1 MANNRK
7 PRKAYRPKRKN
18 NAAHIVAMTGA
29 AWLTEDSIEPRCRK
43 LEDAVSHCSQA
54 RGSIAHWRILFDAVN
69 LLQALIEL
77 KVCTGDVAPI
87 QELIETVLDRTAE
100 TGSSALHHHERQQLA
115 ELVDVHR
122 EVISQV
128 TFAQLFRAQER
139 VAETT
144 RRALASGGREQGVR
158 VIDPK
163 KLAQHINSGVSA
175 PGRTT

>member
-7 PRKAYRPKRKN
+7 PRKTYRPKLKN
-18 NAAHIVAMTGA
+18 PDAHIVAMTGA
-29 AWLTEDSIEPRCRK
+29 AWLTEDSIEPRCQQ
-43 LEDAVSHCSQA
+43 LEDAVTHCSQA
-54 RGSIAHWRILFDAVN
+54 RGSIAHWHILFDAVN

-77 KVCTGDVAPI
+77 KVCAGDVAPM
-87 QELIETVLDRTAE
+87 QELIETVLDRTAD

-128 TFAQLFRAQER
+128 TFAQLLRAKER
-139 VAETT
+139 VTETT
-144 RRALASGGREQGVR
+144 RRALASGGREQGVL
-158 VIDPK
+158 VVDPGE
-163 KLAQHINSGVSA
+163 LPQHVAIVSA